1 MSVTRLVY
9 QIPEESSL
17 WYIDLA
23 RDLSIINRKLIRQKQ
38 TFTVMGGMM
47 KDSGGSDLS
56 FSTVPHTWTSKL
68 AINRAFKQWRK
79 LQAQTY
85 QRTEGLR
92 APKYNDFKV
101 YLDIAHNASRTLS
114 PIFKGNATVGVPHA
128 LGEWNTSTI
137 IQPKL
142 IDPDGDGGLEFDANA
157 DGWDMHVV
165 GEHTAN
171 GNPITTEDGQQFYA
185 DYTRVGLIKSWFDS
199 RNVPNL
205 TQPNNAPA
213 VRTDP
218 LSNLFDVEDDDSEMI
233 SVIESE
239 NDQAPYRYDNIQ
251 GAANGETQL
260 VSFADNSSGEPDIVT
275 IPGFQALCGLVRI
288 DVTSTNGALLIL
300 DVQTEGERF

>member
-9 QIPEESSL
+9 QIPSGSSL

-56 FSTVPHTWTSKL
+56 FSTAPHTWTTKL

-85 QRTEGLR
+85 KRTEGLR

-101 YLDIAHNASRTLS
+101 YLDIAHNSGRTLT
-114 PIFKGNATVGVPHA
+114 PLFKGNGSTGVPHA
-128 LGEWNTSTI
+128 VGEWNYSTLV
-137 IQPKL
+137 QPKL
-142 IDPDGDGGLEFDANA
+142 IDAGGGALGFDANA
-157 DGWDMHVV
+157 DSWDMHIV
-165 GEHTAN
+165 GTHTSN
-171 GNPITTEDGQQFYA
+171 GEPINTADGQQFYA
-185 DYTRVGLIKSWFDS
+185 DLTRVGLIKSWYDS
-199 RNVPNL
+199 RSVPNL

-233 SVIESE
+233 AIIESE
-239 NDQAPYRYDNIQ
+239 NDQAPYRYDNVM
-251 GAANGETQL
+251 GSADGETQL

-275 IPGFQALCGLVRI
+275 IPGFQSLCGLVRI

-300 DVQTEGERF
+300 DVNTEGERF